1 MYLFSKAISIFSF
14 IYVVIPEN
22 KVKLPLLYSLDN
34 LNDYSQSFM
43 KKSALIKA
51 LEKGEKSGI
60 AENFNRDTFLK
71 KMKAKYLKKSFDQE

>member
-1 MYLFSKAISIFSF
+1 
-14 IYVVIPEN
+14 
-22 KVKLPLLYSLDN
+22 
-34 LNDYSQSFM
+34 M

>member
-1 MYLFSKAISIFSF
+1 MQISDYGIH
-14 IYVVIPEN
+14 PE
-22 KVKLPLLYSLDN
+22 LLYSLDN

-43 KKSALIKA
+43 KKSALIKE

-71 KMKAKYLKKSFDQE
+71 KMKAKYLKKSFDLE